1 MFLLPQYI
9 SLSSKLQQ
17 ILNCEFGNC
26 SLNCLLKTDISMLV
40 DDEILIIT
48 LVDLKEWSASIVT
61 SLFKAK
67 IGANIF
73 CFPSLINVATLT
85 LILKGKLKS
94 HFSSKLWDSWIYKQR
109 LHYKTKYLRSQTWVN
124 ILSSSVDFIV

>member
-1 MFLLPQYI
+1 MQ
-9 SLSSKLQQ
+9 K
-17 ILNCEFGNC
+17 
-26 SLNCLLKTDISMLV
+26 V
-40 DDEILIIT
+40 DEILIIT

-73 CFPSLINVATLT
+73 CFPSLINVATLI

-94 HFSSKLWDSWIYKQR
+94 HFSSKL
-109 LHYKTKYLRSQTWVN
+109 
-124 ILSSSVDFIV
+124 